1 VTIGVELAKKLG
13 MQNPDHRRNYGLT
26 VVCGG
31 SLACE
36 EIIRTRRRIFT
47 PARTMS

>member
-36 EIIRTRRRIFT
+36 ETIVRAGESSRRRV
-47 PARTMS
+47 R

>member
-1 VTIGVELAKKLG
+1 MTIGVELAEKLG
-13 MQNPDHRRNYGLT
+13 MQNPARRHSYGMI